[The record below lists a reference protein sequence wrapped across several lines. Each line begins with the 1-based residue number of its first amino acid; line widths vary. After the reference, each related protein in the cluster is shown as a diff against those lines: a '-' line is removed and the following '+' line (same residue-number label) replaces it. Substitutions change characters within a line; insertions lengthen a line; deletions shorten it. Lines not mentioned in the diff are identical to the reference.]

1 MRLFCEI
8 MVEEKPIPRRERTYK
23 MGSECVI
30 IESVRKAV
38 VQHPKQGSF
47 WLFEPVVALA
57 LVSVV
62 YSRRNSGNFGQ
73 SSSNKQRNCFG
84 IGDHCIKAQKSCTW
98 KEFMNLLMLG
108 KIGGRIRIGTSGRFR
123 LVVSN
128 RFSTNNKPTTESNKN
143 GENTYGSLTH
153 HDSYRDLDKLDFMTA
168 AKILFTTPPKQ
179 KKFGLDFHLDLE
191 TRRVEEAKKIK
202 VAEGEAL
209 ESNPQL
215 LEVKERL
222 NSLEKTVKEIMIES
236 KNQRN
241 IKVSDPQE
249 GDRTQHATVEDRQK
263 TQASNK

>member
-1 MRLFCEI
+1 
-8 MVEEKPIPRRERTYK
+8 
-23 MGSECVI
+23 
-30 IESVRKAV
+30 
-38 VQHPKQGSF
+38 
-47 WLFEPVVALA
+47 
-57 LVSVV
+57 
-62 YSRRNSGNFGQ
+62 
-73 SSSNKQRNCFG
+73 
-84 IGDHCIKAQKSCTW
+84 
-98 KEFMNLLMLG
+98 MLG

-179 KKFGLDFHLDLE
+179 KKFGLDFHLVQLFFVCLPSLAVYLVAQYARHEMKKMDADLE